1 MSVGA
6 KCLISKSV
14 DARLLLAGTFLLLLC
29 CIPGMCQDQP
39 RSSGITLKYDLQTE
53 TKIKGDVEEVK
64 VFTLGTRKD
73 FVELVVKSG
82 DNRLEVYVCPK
93 PFQDEMAITLSK
105 GDSLTITG
113 AKVKHDEAEVIL
125 ARELVRGQDTFL
137 LRDSKGNPIWDW
149 RTGK

>member
-1 MSVGA
+1 MSVGR
-6 KCLISKSV
+6 KCLISRSV
-14 DARLLLAGTFLLLLC
+14 GARFLLAGAFSFLLC
-29 CIPGMCQDQP
+29 FTGMCQDQAK
-39 RSSGITLKYDLQTE
+39 SNSTTLKYDLQSE

-64 VFTLGTRKD
+64 VFALGTRKD
-73 FVELVVKSG
+73 FVELIVKSG
-82 DNRLEVYVCPK
+82 ENKMEIYVCPK

-105 GDSLTITG
+105 GDTLTITG
-113 AKVKHDEAEVIL
+113 AKVKREEADIIL

>member
-6 KCLISKSV
+6 KCLIPRFV
-14 DARLLLAGTFLLLLC
+14 RARFILPSAFSLVLFLGT
-29 CIPGMCQDQP
+29 GVCQDQP
-39 RSSGITLKYDLQTE
+39 KTNSITLKYDLQAE

-64 VFTLGTRKD
+64 VFALGTRKD
-73 FVELVVKSG
+73 FIELVVKSG
-82 DNRLEVYVCPK
+82 ENKLQIYVCPK

-113 AKVKHDEAEVIL
+113 AKVKYEEADVIL